1 MEKGK
6 YFSMD
11 WKEGGTKMELWC
23 NYTRCY
29 LLCLD
34 FSTEAKKID
43 LFLEGADCGGM
54 CHFGSLRVD
63 SSSSSIVSTLVC
75 QVQVVETSFDAIAK
89 GVSFVKIM
97 KENVKEVREIFL
109 I

>member
-1 MEKGK
+1 MDGVESCCLMEKEK

-34 FSTEAKKID
+34 FSAEAKKID
-43 LFLEGADCGGM
+43 LFLEGKWIVGGWA
-54 CHFGSLRVD
+54 
-63 SSSSSIVSTLVC
+63 TLV
-75 QVQVVETSFDAIAK
+75 A
-89 GVSFVKIM
+89 
-97 KENVKEVREIFL
+97 
-109 I
+109 